1 MSQEASTAWSSEEAP
16 SDPWSPLR
24 AGWGSMPVLI
34 SVLLLVILFAFT
46 PNFRWSDLRESPYA
60 GDFLQEWVGGHI
72 VLKGDRSRLYDR
84 PYAKAIEHDPTIV
97 RFAWDE
103 SQYLPIVYPP
113 FYYSLVSPLS
123 LMPVRVAAWVWA
135 GLMVLSLGGFVA
147 LIAHCMDKHSPSS
160 SLSSSD
166 LDRESEKRFTFL
178 WALPGVI
185 LFAPVLESLSSSQK
199 GPVCL
204 LLLTATYLLLRRD
217 RALMAGV
224 VFGLLAF
231 KPQLTLVLIGVML
244 AKREWRFLLGSSFT
258 GACLLGWSLMV
269 GGKACLDY
277 VTFATTA
284 GDYWQSAGYDL
295 HKSHSLFGF
304 FELISSMTGR
314 AGGVPMRAAQ
324 GTAIAIVV
332 VLLIR
337 LLQGPLRTTS
347 SRFPLQFA
355 GISIA
360 TVLLSPHLF
369 TYDLT
374 LLLLPIVLIGTWCWK
389 RREERSPAVQ
399 GSMAMVALL
408 YVLPGVSPSLALLS
422 GIQITVPVMLA
433 LLYALRVAD
442 GSFDRDDSRIIH

>member
-1 MSQEASTAWSSEEAP
+1 
-16 SDPWSPLR
+16 
-24 AGWGSMPVLI
+24 MPVLI
-34 SVLLLVILFAFT
+34 SVLLLVILFAFS
-46 PNFRWSDLRESPYA
+46 PNFRWSELRESPFA
-60 GDFLQEWVGGHI
+60 GDFLQEWVGGYI
-72 VLKGDRSRLYDR
+72 VLKGDRSRLYEP
-84 PYAKAIEHDPTIV
+84 PYAKAIEHDPTV
-97 RFAWDE
+97 VGFAWDE

-123 LMPVRVAAWVWA
+123 LIPVRVAAWVWA
-135 GLMVLSLGGFVA
+135 GLMVLSLGGTVV
-147 LIAHCMDKHSPSS
+147 LIAHCKDKPSPSS
-160 SLSSSD
+160 LTRSSD
-166 LDRESEKRFTFL
+166 LDRESGNRFTFL
-178 WALPGVI
+178 WALPGAI

-204 LLLTATYLLLRRD
+204 LLLTATFLLLRRD
-217 RALMAGV
+217 RALMAGL

-231 KPQLTLVLIGVML
+231 KPQLTLVLLAVML

-269 GGKACLDY
+269 GGKACLNY

-304 FELISSMTGR
+304 FELISSRAGR
-314 AGGVPMRAAQ
+314 AGGVPMRTAQ
-324 GTAIAIVV
+324 WIAVAIVV
-332 VLLIR
+332 LLMMR
-337 LLQGPLRTTS
+337 LLKGPLRTTS

-355 GISIA
+355 GITIA

-374 LLLLPIVLIGTWCWK
+374 LLLLPMALIGVWCWK
-389 RREERSPAVQ
+389 RREERSPAVR

-408 YVLPGVSPSLALLS
+408 YVLPGVSPSLALIT
-422 GIQITVPVMLA
+422 GIQITIPLMLA
-433 LLYALRVAD
+433 LLVALTVAD
-442 GSFDRDDSRIIH
+442 GRLPGCDSP